1 MENITSFMDITDGSM
16 DGSAGFDCE
25 DLTNNGLYMIFIGY
39 LYPMLSPTIRA
50 YMKDMLVSIKNVGKV
65 TGQVV
70 SLTEFGFTKLQ
81 DIKSNKDMVDF
92 ISRVCKNKDLNVFKN
107 QIIDCA
113 WSFSGDTDNGK
124 KENMEQSWKKL
135 LNELDKFHALN
146 IMNRTTNHSPEKLRP

>member
-1 MENITSFMDITDGSM
+1 
-16 DGSAGFDCE
+16 
-25 DLTNNGLYMIFIGY
+25 
-39 LYPMLSPTIRA
+39 MLSPTIRA

-92 ISRVCKNKDLNVFKN
+92 ISRVCKNKDLNVLKN